1 MSGKKGRE
9 TDMDTKI
16 SVGAPFLLGRL
27 LVGGLYLSAGIQNL
41 LNLEGQAAYA
51 AAKGVPLAGPAVVA
65 ASLLLLAGGSSILAG
80 FRPHLGVLAIVGF
93 LVPVT
98 FLMHGFWH
106 LQGMQRV
113 AETYRFL
120 GNLGLLGSALLFL
133 AIPRPW
139 PFGLEDVAALGGA
152 LRNRLDRP
160 VRRPASAG

>member
-1 MSGKKGRE
+1 MNSN
-9 TDMDTKI
+9 TN
-16 SVGAPFLLGRL
+16 VGASFLLGRL

-51 AAKGVPLAGPAVVA
+51 ASKGVQLAGPAVVI
-65 ASLLLLAGGSSILAG
+65 ASLLLLVGGSSILTG
-80 FRPHLGVLAIVGF
+80 FRPRLGVLAIACF
-93 LVPVT
+93 LIPVT

-106 LQGMQRV
+106 LQGIQRV

-139 PFGLEDVAALGGA
+139 PFGLDDAAALGGA

-160 VRRPASAG
+160 GRRPASAG

>member
-1 MSGKKGRE
+1 MNSKLP
-9 TDMDTKI
+9 
-16 SVGAPFLLGRL
+16 VGASFLLGRL
-27 LVGGLYLSAGIQNL
+27 LAGGLYLSAGIQNL

-51 AAKGVPLAGPAVVA
+51 ASKGVPLATPAVVA
-65 ASLLLLAGGSSILAG
+65 ASLLLLVGGASILAG
-80 FRPHLGVLAIVGF
+80 FRPHLGVLAIVCF

-98 FLMHGFWH
+98 FLMHGFWT

-120 GNLGLLGSALLFL
+120 GNVGLLGSALLFL

-139 PFGLEDVAALGGA
+139 PFGLDDATALGGA
-152 LRNRLDRP
+152 LRTRLDRP